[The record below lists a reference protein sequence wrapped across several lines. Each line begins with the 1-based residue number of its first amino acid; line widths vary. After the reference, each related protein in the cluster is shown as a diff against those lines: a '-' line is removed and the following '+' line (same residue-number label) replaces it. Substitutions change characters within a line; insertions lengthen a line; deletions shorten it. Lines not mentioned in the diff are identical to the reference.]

1 MPLVTSKELLERAK
15 EERFAIGAFNANNM
29 EQVQAI
35 VEAAQEERA
44 PVILQVSQ
52 GAIRY
57 AGLEYAA
64 GLVKLAAAS
73 VDVPVVLHLDHGTS
87 FEQNIQCLRAG
98 FTSLMFDGSKL
109 PYEENVAITKRVCEI
124 AHAVGIPVEAELG
137 QVLQAKEAT
146 PEEVAAAMTDPEQA
160 REFIARTGAD
170 SLAVAVGSVHAM
182 RAQEAELD
190 IERIEAIRER
200 TGVPLVLHGSSGV
213 KEDSIR
219 EAIAH
224 GICKIN
230 VATYLNQAFVRGLRE
245 GLARHPDEVDP
256 RKFLALAKEYV
267 KEAVR
272 EKIRLFG
279 SAGRIGLAGWR
290 SGPAQVH
297 MARARPASAGATEE

>member
-1 MPLVTSKELLERAK
+1 MPLVTSKELFAQAQK
-15 EERFAIGAFNANNM
+15 ERFAIGAFNANNM

-35 VEAAQEERA
+35 VEVAQEEHA

-98 FTSLMFDGSKL
+98 FTSLMFDGSAL
-109 PYEENVAITKRVCEI
+109 PYEENVAITKRICEI

-137 QVLQAKEAT
+137 RVLQAKDGAT
-146 PEEVAAAMTDPEQA
+146 PEEVMAAMTDPEQA
-160 REFIARTGAD
+160 RDFIEKTGAD

-190 IERIEAIRER
+190 LERIEAIRER

-213 KEDSIR
+213 KEESIR
-219 EAIAH
+219 GAIAR

-230 VATYLNQAFVRGLRE
+230 VATYLNQAFVQGLRE
-245 GLARHPDEVDP
+245 GLAKDPDEVDP
-256 RKFLALAKEYV
+256 RKFLTLAKQYL

-279 SAGRIGLAGWR
+279 SAGRVGKAGWR
-290 SGPAQVH
+290 SGPSQH
-297 MARARPASAGATEE
+297 PSARPASAMEE